1 MSNSAGEEGLEVSA
15 FSVPKM
21 GKLRSFMVHAY
32 LCFCILAFVVTATA
46 KLSSDFSL
54 PLMNAVDPVFFFIK
68 AKYLLVMISVV
79 ELGVAFFLIK
89 NILSGRPMMG
99 VKFVLWL
106 CMLFVL
112 YRIAFLFSPARVE
125 TCKCFGVGSFFGF
138 MEEKSDFYSLI
149 LLGIM
154 LLGGV
159 ILVLWDR
166 FVRRRKMKKI

>member
-1 MSNSAGEEGLEVSA
+1 
-15 FSVPKM
+15 
-21 GKLRSFMVHAY
+21 
-32 LCFCILAFVVTATA
+32 
-46 KLSSDFSL
+46 
-54 PLMNAVDPVFFFIK
+54 
-68 AKYLLVMISVV
+68 MISVV

-89 NILSGRPMMG
+89 SILSGRPMKG
-99 VKFVLWL
+99 VIFVLWL

-166 FVRRRKMKKI
+166 FVRSKKMKKI